1 MANQTPTIETLR
13 TYVNEKRVRGN
24 FARSL
29 IRQHDSGRTL
39 SAKQTYWVERLC
51 NEADAQAEQTP
62 DTAGEYENVVAIF
75 NDVPLK
81 RPTLTFPLGRFTVVV
96 SKAGDR
102 SRNPGHLYVK
112 ANDRY
117 VGKVTPE
124 GHFRVSRDGYGAE
137 GSRAVLDAL
146 NTDAVGYITR
156 VGQASGRC
164 SCCARPLTDE
174 RSVIAGVGPI
184 CADRY
189 GIPWG

>member
-1 MANQTPTIETLR
+1 MANQPTIETLR
-13 TYVNEKRVRGN
+13 TYVNENRVRGN

-29 IRQHDSGRTL
+29 LQQHDSGRTL

-51 NEADAQAEQTP
+51 NEADARVEQTP
-62 DTAGEYENVVAIF
+62 ETSGDYEDVVAIF
-75 NDVPLK
+75 NGVRLK

-124 GHFRVSRDGYGAE
+124 GHFRVGRDGYYAE
-137 GSRAVLDAL
+137 GARAVLDAL
-146 NTDAVGYITR
+146 KNDAVGYITR
-156 VGQASGRC
+156 VGKASGRC
-164 SCCARPLTDE
+164 ACCSRALTDE
-174 RSVIAGVGPI
+174 RSIIAGVGPV
-184 CADRY
+184 CAPKW

>member
-29 IRQHDSGRTL
+29 IQQHDAGGTL

-62 DTAGEYENVVAIF
+62 DTAGDYENVVAIF
-75 NDVPLK
+75 NGVRLK

-156 VGQASGRC
+156 IGQASGRC

-174 RSVIAGVGPI
+174 RSIIAGVGPI
-184 CADRY
+184 CADHY